1 MVEVMNTVM
10 LTIDYIW
17 YDGFNHHY
25 IGLWKKSDQN
35 MTMMSSTW
43 QWD

>member
-1 MVEVMNTVM
+1 MVEVMNIVM

-17 YDGFNHHY
+17 YDGFNHHH

-35 MTMMSSTW
+35 MNRIFGSEIA
-43 QWD
+43 